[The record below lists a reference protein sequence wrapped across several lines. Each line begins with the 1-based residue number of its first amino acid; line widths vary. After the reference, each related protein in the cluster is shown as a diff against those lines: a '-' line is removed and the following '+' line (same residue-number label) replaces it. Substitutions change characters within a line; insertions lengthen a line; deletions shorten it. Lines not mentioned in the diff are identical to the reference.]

1 MKIAVIDMGT
11 NTFHLLLAEKEGD
24 SWNFIRNDKVA
35 VKLGKGGINDG
46 RITPEAIERALTTLK
61 DFRRFIDEAGITHI
75 RAIATSAVRS
85 ASNGA
90 ELVAEIK
97 RSTGIEVEVISG
109 EREAELIWHGV
120 KEAVQMGEET
130 SLVVDIGGGSVEF
143 IISNGKSILWKQSY
157 EIGGQRMLEFFQ
169 KSDPIDEVSVAELKL
184 WLHEK
189 LQSLKDAVALHQPA
203 LLVGSSGSFDTLAEI
218 DSALKNDPVNTDYI
232 RQYTLSVNTYREL
245 HQLIVSRNR
254 EQRMQIPGM
263 IALRVDM
270 IVVALVLVE
279 WLIDEFSPER
289 IEVSTWA
296 LKEGVLYSEKI

>member
-1 MKIAVIDMGT
+1 MGT
-11 NTFHLLLAEKEGD
+11 NTFHLLLAEQEAG
-24 SWNFIRNDKVA
+24 SWKFIRNDKVP
-35 VKLGKGGINDG
+35 VKLGKGGINEG
-46 RITPEAIERALTTLK
+46 HITPDAMERALSTMK
-61 DFRRFIDEAGITHI
+61 DFRRYADEEGVSHI

-90 ELVAEIK
+90 FLVDEIK

-120 KEAVQMGEET
+120 KEAVQLGEET

-143 IISNGKSILWKQSY
+143 IISNGQSILWKRSY

-184 WLHEK
+184 WLHDK
-189 LQSLKDAVALHQPA
+189 LQSLKEAVALHRPA

-218 DSALKNDPVNTDYI
+218 DSALKNTPVNTDHI
-232 RQYTLSVNTYREL
+232 RQYTLSVNAYREL
-245 HQLIVSRNR
+245 HELIVTRNR

-279 WLIDEFSPER
+279 WLIDEFKPNR

-296 LKEGVLYSEKI
+296 LKEGVLFSHS